1 MENKTA
7 LEVQDL
13 QLEGKK
19 LAVVYYGTWCTVCT
33 SLLPTLEDLS
43 TNYSNITFV
52 KVDVDQNSDSAN
64 SLNIQTV
71 PTIMIYDGE
80 TLINRSTGA
89 NKINVYTKILDRL

>member
-1 MENKTA
+1 MENKTT
-7 LEVQDL
+7 LEVQNL

-19 LAVVYYGTWCTVCT
+19 LMVVYYGTWCNVCT
-33 SLLPTLEDLS
+33 SLLPALEDMS
-43 TNYSNITFV
+43 TNYSNVTFV
-52 KVDVDQNSDSAN
+52 KVDVDQNSDDAN

-89 NKINVYTKILDRL
+89 NVLSVYTKILDRL

>member
-13 QLEGKK
+13 QLAGKK
-19 LAVVYYGTWCTVCT
+19 LAVIYYGTWCTVCT
-33 SLLPTLEDLS
+33 SLLPTLENMS
-43 TNYSNITFV
+43 TNYPNVTFV
-52 KVDVDQNSDSAN
+52 KVDVDQNSDDAN

-89 NKINVYTKILDRL
+89 NVLSVYTKILDRL

>member
-13 QLEGKK
+13 QLAGKK
-19 LAVVYYGTWCTVCT
+19 LAVVYYGTWCNVCT
-33 SLLPTLEDLS
+33 SLLPSLEDMS

-52 KVDVDQNSDSAN
+52 KVDVDQNSDDAN

-89 NKINVYTKILDRL
+89 NVLSVYTKILDRL